1 MNRKFSLCLASC
13 KQAFRILRR
22 ALVRCIQFF
31 RSTLLFTLSVKSP
44 TFKVVRALPPLLSGY
59 PFFLSFLLSVIFLGA
74 GGVSTAYAQITIT
87 PVTWNVIGLDSNRTT
102 DGPDLFPV
110 GVRVV
115 NTGGTAITNLT
126 INFVWDSTN
135 ANVNLDGVSTINAG
149 TTGAGVSRDFYFL
162 VRITRINAAYNS
174 KRGYHITASGD
185 SVASVS
191 TPTPRELY
199 VEKLVSQNRNSVTSI
214 TGPSTVYVGGTYTV
228 TLNANTATNGYEQL
242 EDYLPFPASIFEVTS
257 LTTTY
262 TAPAGGTNTKFYAD
276 ACGWD
281 TVPTSGTY
289 RSCIGPTQF
298 GGKAGGT
305 ISTTYTLR
313 IIGTGTTTLS
323 ALVYDFSG
331 SSYHYNSD
339 YGTTTLSITALNA
352 PDLTIAKSHTG
363 NFTQGQTGATY
374 QLTATNSGG
383 SATAGTVT
391 VTDTL
396 PTGLTPTA
404 ATGTGWTCSI
414 ASATVTCTRSNTLA
428 ASASYP
434 PITLTVTVASTAA
447 ASITNQAS
455 VAGGSEINT
464 SNNTASDL
472 TTITVAPY
480 LTLAKTVSP
489 TGDQMPGTELTYAI
503 NFTNTG
509 GLAAQQMVIVDGIP
523 DNTDFKLSSATISPG
538 STGITLVI
546 EYSGDYIAASPGS
559 ATWIYSPT
567 SSGGGAASGYDRN
580 VKAVHWRMMGG
591 NLSQTPPNNS
601 GTVGFTVKVR

>member
-1 MNRKFSLCLASC
+1 MNRKFSLCLASG

-31 RSTLLFTLSVKSP
+31 RPTLLFMLSVKSP
-44 TFKVVRALPPLLSGY
+44 TFRVVHALPPLLSEY
-59 PFFLSFLLSVIFLGA
+59 PVFLSFLLSVIFLGA

-87 PVTWNVIGLDSNRTT
+87 PVTWNVIGLDSNNTT
-102 DGPDLFPV
+102 VGPDLFPV

-115 NTGGTAITNLT
+115 SGAAITNLT
-126 INFVWDSTN
+126 INFVWDSVNT
-135 ANVNLDGVSTINAG
+135 NVNLDGLSTINAG

-162 VRITRINAAYNS
+162 VRITRTSAAYNT
-174 KRGYHITASGD
+174 KRSYHITASDG
-185 SVASVS
+185 VTTVS

-214 TGPSTVYVGGTYTV
+214 SGPSTVYVGGTYTV
-228 TLNANTATNGYEQL
+228 TLTANTATNGYEQL
-242 EDYLPFPASIFEVTS
+242 EAYLPFPASIFEVTA

-289 RSCIGPTQF
+289 RSCIGPTQY

-305 ISTTYTLR
+305 ISTTYTVR
-313 IIGTGTTTLS
+313 IIGAGTTTLS

-339 YGTTTLSITALNA
+339 YGNTVLSITALNA
-352 PDLTIAKSHTG
+352 PDMTIAKSHTG
-363 NFTQGQTGATY
+363 NFTQGQTDATY

-383 SATAGTVT
+383 SATTGTVS

-428 ASASYP
+428 ASTSYP

-455 VAGGSEINT
+455 VSGGSEINT

-472 TTITVAPY
+472 TTITAAPY
-480 LTLAKTVSP
+480 LTLTKTVSP
-489 TGDQMPGTELTYAI
+489 TGNQIPRTDLTYAI
-503 NFTNTG
+503 SFTNSG
-509 GLAAQQMVIVDGIP
+509 GLAAQQMIIVDGIP
-523 DNTDFKLSSATISPG
+523 DNTDFKLSSATISLG
-538 STGITLVI
+538 STGLTFVI
-546 EYSGDYIAASPGS
+546 EYSSDYSAASPSS
-559 ATWIYSPT
+559 ATWIYSPI
-567 SSGGGAASGYDRN
+567 SGGGGAASGYDRN
-580 VKAVHWRMMGG
+580 IKAVRWRVTGG
-591 NLSQTPPNNS
+591 SLSQTSPNNS
-601 GTVGFTVKVR
+601 GAVGFTVNIR

>member
-1 MNRKFSLCLASC
+1 MNRKFSLCLASG

-31 RSTLLFTLSVKSP
+31 RPTLLFTLSVKSP
-44 TFKVVRALPPLLSGY
+44 TFRVVHALPPLLSGY
-59 PFFLSFLLSVIFLGA
+59 SFFLSFLLSVIFLGA

-87 PVTWNVIGLDSNRTT
+87 PVTWNVIGLDSNNTT
-102 DGPDLFPV
+102 VGPDLFPI

-115 NTGGTAITNLT
+115 SGAAITNLT
-126 INFVWDSTN
+126 INFVWDSVNT
-135 ANVNLDGVSTINAG
+135 NVNLDGLSTINAG

-162 VRITRINAAYNS
+162 VRITRTSAAYNT
-174 KRGYHITASGD
+174 KRSYHITASDG
-185 SVASVS
+185 VTTVS

-214 TGPSTVYVGGTYTV
+214 SGPSTVYVGGTYTV
-228 TLNANTATNGYEQL
+228 TLTANTATNGYEQL
-242 EDYLPFPASIFEVTS
+242 EAYLPFPASIFEVTA

-289 RSCIGPTQF
+289 RSCIGPTQY

-305 ISTTYTLR
+305 ISTTYTVR
-313 IIGTGTTTLS
+313 IIGAGMTTLS
-323 ALVYDFSG
+323 ALVDDFSG

-339 YGTTTLSITALNA
+339 YGNTVLSITALNA
-352 PDLTIAKSHTG
+352 PDMTIAKSHTG
-363 NFTQGQTGATY
+363 NFTQGQTDATY

-383 SATAGTVT
+383 SATTGTVS

-428 ASASYP
+428 ASTSYP

-455 VAGGSEINT
+455 VSGGSEINT

-472 TTITVAPY
+472 TTITAAPY
-480 LTLAKTVSP
+480 LTLTKTVSP
-489 TGDQMPGTELTYAI
+489 TGNQIPGTDLTYAI
-503 NFTNTG
+503 SFTNSG
-509 GLAAQQMVIVDGIP
+509 GLAAQQMIIVDGIP

-538 STGITLVI
+538 STGLTFVI
-546 EYSGDYIAASPGS
+546 EYSSDYSAASPGS
-559 ATWIYSPT
+559 ATWIYSPI
-567 SSGGGAASGYDRN
+567 SGGGGAASGYDRN
-580 VKAVHWRMMGG
+580 IKAVRWRVTGG
-591 NLSQTPPNNS
+591 SLSQTSPNNS
-601 GTVGFTVKVR
+601 GAVGFTVNIR

>member
-1 MNRKFSLCLASC
+1 MN
-13 KQAFRILRR
+13 
-22 ALVRCIQFF
+22 
-31 RSTLLFTLSVKSP
+31 T
-44 TFKVVRALPPLLSGY
+44 
-59 PFFLSFLLSVIFLGA
+59 
-74 GGVSTAYAQITIT
+74 
-87 PVTWNVIGLDSNRTT
+87 
-102 DGPDLFPV
+102 
-110 GVRVV
+110 
-115 NTGGTAITNLT
+115 
-126 INFVWDSTN
+126 
-135 ANVNLDGVSTINAG
+135 NVNLDGLSTINAG

-162 VRITRINAAYNS
+162 VRITRTSAAYNT
-174 KRGYHITASGD
+174 KRSYHITASDG
-185 SVASVS
+185 VTTVS

-214 TGPSTVYVGGTYTV
+214 SGPSTVYVGGTYTV
-228 TLNANTATNGYEQL
+228 TLTANTATNGYEQL
-242 EDYLPFPASIFEVTS
+242 EAYLPFPASIFEVTA

-289 RSCIGPTQF
+289 RSCIGPTQY

-305 ISTTYTLR
+305 ISTTYTVR
-313 IIGTGTTTLS
+313 IIGAGTTTLS

-339 YGTTTLSITALNA
+339 YGNTVLSITALNA
-352 PDLTIAKSHTG
+352 PDMTIAKSHTG
-363 NFTQGQTGATY
+363 NFTQGQTDATY

-383 SATAGTVT
+383 SATTGTVS

-428 ASASYP
+428 ASTSYP

-455 VAGGSEINT
+455 VSGGSEINT

-472 TTITVAPY
+472 TTITAAPY
-480 LTLAKTVSP
+480 LTLTKTVSP
-489 TGDQMPGTELTYAI
+489 TGNQILGTDLTYAI
-503 NFTNTG
+503 SFTNSG
-509 GLAAQQMVIVDGIP
+509 GLAAQQMIIVDGIP

-538 STGITLVI
+538 STGLTFVI
-546 EYSGDYIAASPGS
+546 EYSSDYSAASPGS
-559 ATWIYSPT
+559 ATWIYSPI
-567 SSGGGAASGYDRN
+567 SGGGGAASGYDRN
-580 VKAVHWRMMGG
+580 IKAVRWRVTGG
-591 NLSQTPPNNS
+591 SLSQTSPNNS
-601 GTVGFTVKVR
+601 GAVGFTVNIR